1 MRCRDL
7 GFEIIGGKCERDQG
21 GEMVVT
27 VITRDAD
34 YVQPRSAQEVGF
46 KWIMCRCAYLCD
58 APFPPALKMIAL
70 RAEANP
76 GVSILD
82 HSM

>member
-1 MRCRDL
+1 
-7 GFEIIGGKCERDQG
+7 
-21 GEMVVT
+21 MVVT
-27 VITRDAD
+27 VITRGAEDI
-34 YVQPRSAQEVGF
+34 QPRRAQEVGF
-46 KWIMCRCAYLCD
+46 KWVMCDCVYLYD

-82 HSM
+82 YSI